1 MTIEEEAELQEKLK
15 KAQKLSK
22 EIKILERIF
31 EPDSEIS
38 IQLYVGSKRGSAMCS
53 VNMNKELREEV
64 ESAIL
69 IALEARLIDLKDE
82 YKKL

>member
-22 EIKILERIF
+22 EIKTLEKLSS
-31 EPDSEIS
+31 PDTSIS
-38 IQLYVGSKRGSAMCS
+38 VALYIGNKKGGCQTL
-53 VNMNKELREEV
+53 VNMPKELREEI
-64 ESAIL
+64 ESTVL
-69 IALEARLIDLKDE
+69 IALEARLIDLKEE

>member
-22 EIKILERIF
+22 EIKTLERIF
-31 EPDSEIS
+31 EPGSEIS
-38 IQLYVGSKRGSAMCS
+38 IQLYVGSKRGRAMCS

-69 IALEARLIDLKDE
+69 ITLEARLIDLKDE